1 MERVGHSSGSGYA
14 EGDRVGSGRGHVDGV
29 FEPLSGSRPSEVV
42 APARVGGH
50 FQVDAIGAVAVT
62 RSIDRSNVI
71 GNPLATGV
79 VIFRLHRAGNGCGS
93 AAVWTLAAGCLRG
106 GLSLRRG
113 CRCAVRVN
121 RFDLVVVG
129 GRSREA
135 GVGITY
141 ARYTACDQVARARSE
156 SAGGAA
162 VDAVGDP
169 TVGRRGNRCPVQAD
183 GA

>member
-1 MERVGHSSGSGYA
+1 MERTGDRSGSGYA
-14 EGDRVGSGRGHVDGV
+14 EGDRVGSGRGHVNGIA
-29 FEPLSGSRPSEVV
+29 EPLSGSRPSEVV
-42 APARVGGH
+42 APSRVGGH

-71 GNPLATGV
+71 GNPLAAGV
-79 VIFRLHRAGNGCGS
+79 VIFRLHRAGDGCGS
-93 AAVWTLAAGCLRG
+93 TAVWTLAASCLRG

-121 RFDLVVVG
+121 RFNLVVVG

-135 GVGITY
+135 GVGITD
-141 ARYTACDQVARARSE
+141 ARHAAGDQVACAGSE

-162 VDAVGDP
+162 VDAVGD
-169 TVGRRGNRCPVQAD
+169 
-183 GA
+183 